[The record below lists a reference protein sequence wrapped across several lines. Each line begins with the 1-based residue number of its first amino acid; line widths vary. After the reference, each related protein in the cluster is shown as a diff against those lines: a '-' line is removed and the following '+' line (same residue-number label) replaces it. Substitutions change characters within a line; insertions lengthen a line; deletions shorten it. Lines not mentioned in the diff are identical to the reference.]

1 MKDLDGKT
9 AVVTGGASGIGLAI
23 VHALARRGCKVAIL
37 DVEAQALDAALG
49 QLRSEGSNADV
60 RGFISDVSARESMV
74 KAAQEV
80 IDAFGTV
87 NLLFANAGVGGGGG
101 PIGQITPRDWQWTL
115 GVNLMGMIHTVDA
128 FLPKMQASGEPGH
141 IVYTA
146 SMAGMVAPP
155 NMGSYNATKFATV
168 AMAET
173 LAAELTGSPIQVSV
187 LCPGFVSTRIHESE
201 RNRPENLAVPPK
213 PGREQ
218 MTAIVR
224 GLVTSGI
231 PADVAAERVM
241 EAIAADEFYIFTHPD
256 MRGAVEQRFERIKA
270 GFDAAEKSPA
280 LKAH

>member
-1 MKDLDGKT
+1 M
-9 AVVTGGASGIGLAI
+9 
-23 VHALARRGCKVAIL
+23 
-37 DVEAQALDAALG
+37 EAQALDAALA

-60 RGFISDVSARESMV
+60 RGFVSDVSARQSMD

-80 IDAFGTV
+80 IDAFGPV
-87 NLLFANAGVGGGGG
+87 HLVFANAGVGGGGG

-128 FLPKMQASGEPGH
+128 FLPAMQAGGEPGH

-173 LAAELTGSPIQVSV
+173 LAAELAASSIRVSV

-201 RNRPENLAVPPK
+201 RNRPEDLAVAPK
-213 PGREQ
+213 PGREE
-218 MTAIVR
+218 MAAVVR

-270 GFDAAEKSPA
+270 GFDAAEKSTA